1 MTPPTPSARPCFG
14 PGCREYFIGWIV
26 TSFLENEPL
35 IDDALKSEL
44 SALYAAQDRHYHNL
58 AHIEAMLALAG
69 GYRGL
74 LGDPEAVEA
83 AIWFH
88 DAIYD
93 SKAKDNEI
101 QSAALAEKK
110 LAGRAE
116 AGRLDR
122 ISAMIVAT
130 ATHQLP
136 LFDDPTAV
144 RDASLFLDMDLS
156 ILGAAPDA
164 FDAYERAVRR
174 EYHWVEEP
182 MWRAGRS
189 AVLKNFLARPHIFHT
204 EEFRRRFEPQARA
217 NMARS
222 LAALTP
228 PPPSAQSGFSA

>member
-1 MTPPTPSARPCFG
+1 M
-14 PGCREYFIGWIV
+14 
-26 TSFLENEPL
+26 ENEPL

-44 SALYAAQDRHYHNL
+44 SGLYRAQGRHYHNL
-58 AHIEAMLALAG
+58 AHIQAMLALAG
-69 GYRGL
+69 DYRGS

-93 SKAKDNEI
+93 SKAKDNEA

-110 LAGRAE
+110 LAGRADPS
-116 AGRLDR
+116 RLDR
-122 ISAMIVAT
+122 IKAMIVAT

-136 LFDDPTAV
+136 PFDDATAT

-174 EYHWVEEP
+174 EYAWLEEP

-204 EEFRRRFEPQARA
+204 EAFRQRFEPQARE

-222 LAALTP
+222 SQALTN
-228 PPPSAQSGFSA
+228 S